1 MAEQQE
7 ERWRKEKAQAVEA
20 EAEADVEDFR
30 TSLMSLLNRFGYDGR
45 LRTMDWIIADL
56 LVNVL
61 DNLQTMLYQRDT
73 NQTGTLD
80 AVLQLRLHGQ
90 QS

>member
-1 MAEQQE
+1 
-7 ERWRKEKAQAVEA
+7 
-20 EAEADVEDFR
+20 
-30 TSLMSLLNRFGYDGR
+30 
-45 LRTMDWIIADL
+45 MDWIIADL